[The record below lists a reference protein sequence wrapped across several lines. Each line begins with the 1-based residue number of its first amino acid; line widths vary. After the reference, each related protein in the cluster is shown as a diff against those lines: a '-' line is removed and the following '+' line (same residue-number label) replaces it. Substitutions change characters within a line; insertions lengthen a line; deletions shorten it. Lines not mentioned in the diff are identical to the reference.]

1 MMNFLRR
8 WVLHNFWLKILSLL
22 LATGLWLAIAPDEEP
37 AEVAVRVPI
46 EFQHVPP
53 HLEISSVTIPEA
65 QIRVRGPEQLIRN
78 LRSTDIHAELDLA
91 DAKPGDRTFD
101 LTAQQ
106 IRHQRELHIVQV
118 VPGQVHLSFDMR
130 LTRDVEIRPR
140 VTGTFLAGEQI
151 AKVLVDPE
159 RSHHHRS
166 KAPCGDDGRS
176 HHRSHRRLRNSHPG
190 HVCDQRLCCRSASA
204 DSSAYA
210 GPSNGDHGED
220 RTLGGRPALKPTLR
234 TDCVSSFMH

>member
-159 RSHHHRS
+159 KVTITGPKHHVEMMDAATTDPIDASGTRIQATFVTNVYVADPLVQIVQPTPVRVTVIMEKTVPS
-166 KAPCGDDGRS
+166 GDGR
-176 HHRSHRRLRNSHPG
+176 P
-190 HVCDQRLCCRSASA
+190 
-204 DSSAYA
+204 
-210 GPSNGDHGED
+210 
-220 RTLGGRPALKPTLR
+220 
-234 TDCVSSFMH
+234 